1 MKIKSALF
9 SMGLFALVGYLF
21 YQYGLSDEAKY
32 AAGQTASTIKS
43 AYQDINEMLQ
53 EIQGHAAEAYPL
65 ANVEKTKDEWAEI
78 GY

>member
-1 MKIKSALF
+1 MKIKSTLF